1 MAPSKAHL
9 ALAKYWLTANLFRSL
24 FFRKFAETNPT
35 HLSETHGSLGLAYY
49 WVSDCGILS
58 SQWIAAL
65 YPMIE
70 GYQALGPSDTDLD
83 SLLQSKFLDDVRLYR
98 NAVFHFQ
105 THPTHAKH
113 LPVLESYEAKEW
125 IDAVHKGMGRLVA
138 ERILH
143 LTVTDGELDSQ
154 EMTIALA
161 QEMAKDDV

>member
-1 MAPSKAHL
+1 MALSATRL
-9 ALAKYWLTANLFRSL
+9 ALAKYWLDADLLRSL

-35 HLSETHGSLGLAYY
+35 HLSEAHGTLGSAYY

-65 YPMIE
+65 YPVIE
-70 GYQALGPSDTDLD
+70 GYQALGLSDPEID

-105 THPTHAKH
+105 PQPTHAKH

-138 ERILH
+138 EHVLR
-143 LTVTDGELDSQ
+143 LTVPEGELDSQ
-154 EMTIALA
+154 KMTIALA
-161 QEMAKDDV
+161 QEMVRDDA